1 VMIAAAL
8 LGKSVD
14 YGTSSYHKVPAIAD
28 YALRLFPVR
37 RVEPEDQIRI
47 AS

>member
-1 VMIAAAL
+1 MIAAAL
-8 LGKSVD
+8 LGKTVD

-37 RVEPEDQIRI
+37 RVEPENQFRI